1 MDHIKGDLKLV
12 FDKQKPKKNFKRLS
26 IWNEIIY
33 IFKGSSWNGY
43 LSRENKMLPGYEKK
57 VINLNRKGV
66 SQQKGID
73 LLCVQSSHLVVFW
86 TWGFLAL
93 PIMSSA
99 T

>member
-1 MDHIKGDLKLV
+1 
-12 FDKQKPKKNFKRLS
+12 
-26 IWNEIIY
+26 
-33 IFKGSSWNGY
+33 
-43 LSRENKMLPGYEKK
+43 MLPGYEKK

-86 TWGFLAL
+86 MWVFLAL